1 MDVAAKKTAAQFSLE
16 EVLSLL
22 RAKNR
27 CLERI
32 HALCAT
38 FLERWPSLANAEAAY
53 SESTESTEF
62 TRSNELA
69 RFQQRRESYFH
80 ILDLYDKRISD
91 ALRCQPKAHPLDPI
105 NYSEKIDA
113 VLEERSQIVRAIMN
127 QDGLIMAEL
136 ESEKTR
142 LFDELTGTRR
152 NQTLVSKFKSSW
164 VPESGEELD
173 QKL

>member
-1 MDVAAKKTAAQFSLE
+1 MDVAGKMTAAQFSLE

-32 HALCAT
+32 QGLCTA
-38 FLERWPSLANAEAAY
+38 FLERWPNLTDADISH
-53 SESTESTEF
+53 SESIESNQ
-62 TRSNELA
+62 SKKNSELA

-91 ALRCQPKAHPLDPI
+91 ALRCQPKAHPLDSI

-113 VLEERSQIVRAIMN
+113 VLDERSRIVRAIMD
-127 QDGLIMAEL
+127 QDGLIMAQL